1 MRVFSFQM
9 IAHTDSLDLTCKV
22 YLSETGCHENVWG
35 GTKICV
41 IWLMAVTSLHFVLA
55 YSNKN
60 EEERVRSAKQESSA
74 EESDDQDDG
83 EDDR

>member
-1 MRVFSFQM
+1 
-9 IAHTDSLDLTCKV
+9 
-22 YLSETGCHENVWG
+22 
-35 GTKICV
+35 
-41 IWLMAVTSLHFVLA
+41 MAVTSLHFVLA